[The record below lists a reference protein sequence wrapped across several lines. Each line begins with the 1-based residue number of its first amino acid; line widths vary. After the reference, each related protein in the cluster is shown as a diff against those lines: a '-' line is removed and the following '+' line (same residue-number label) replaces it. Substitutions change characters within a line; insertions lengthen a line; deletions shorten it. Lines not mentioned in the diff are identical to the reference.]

1 MRPREGDDRGAVAII
16 VAVASV
22 LILGVAA
29 YCVDIGRQRVVRTDM
44 QSTADTASLDMAR
57 ALANGTVPGTS
68 AWTAALRASIDGDSA
83 TLGHATAVPAAW
95 DATMS
100 VCNAKLCAEA
110 MPGYVDIDTQF
121 TTTPPADATTY
132 DAVRVTTTAAVDRG
146 LSSVIGSGSLPATR
160 AAVATTRSNACFK
173 VGSYAAALQSND
185 GAMAP
190 LLGLLGTH
198 ADLTVLGSDGI
209 ATTDVTAAQFL
220 AAVATAGGTV
230 DGVTG
235 SASLRQILK
244 AEASLLPAASQP
256 YLDLQQILGD
266 NAAILGRTV
275 DLTQVVDLAAGG
287 SSALEAVLN
296 LGDILGGS
304 LAVANGTNS
313 IALDDYAA
321 DFGFLAI
328 HGDAWVTQPAQLACG
343 PAGTSASSVQIMAG
357 PVTLTPDSATVADL
371 EDSVSGLD
379 LAGLSVSI
387 ADTTPGDTALTLK
400 LASATGQLAQVRCDP
415 DGIDVTVMHNQA
427 LETQLTT
434 EITVS
439 ATVSLGL
446 LGLVHL
452 SLPYTVTT
460 YGEPDSTAPVS
471 IPIDLGDAA
480 DYDTPHDTGSG
491 TLGLGTPSAQL
502 DPSWTATIAGADA
515 KHLLPA
521 GLIAGLAGG
530 GGLGSEVAVA
540 VAATINTAVETGV
553 LAPLGRLLGLTIP
566 GAQVYAELPRPDCGN
581 PRLTQ

>member
-95 DATMS
+95 DSTMS

-110 MPGYVDIDTQF
+110 IPGYVDIDTQF

-132 DAVRVTTTAAVDRG
+132 DAVRVTTTAGVDRG
-146 LSSVIGSGSLPATR
+146 LSSVIGSGSLAATR

-190 LLGLLGTH
+190 LLGLLGAH

-266 NAAILGRTV
+266 NAAVLGRTV

-371 EDSVSGLD
+371 EGSVSGLN
-379 LAGLSVSI
+379 LGGLWVGI
-387 ADTTPGDTALTLK
+387 VGTTPGDTALTLK

-415 DGIDVTVMHNQA
+415 DGIDVAVTHNQA
-427 LETQLTT
+427 LETRLTT

-439 ATVSLGL
+439 ATVSLGP

-460 YGEPDSTAPVS
+460 YGEPDSPAPVS

-502 DPSWTATIAGADA
+502 DPSWTATIAGVDA
-515 KHLLPA
+515 KDLLPA
-521 GLIAGLAGG
+521 GLIAGLAGD

-540 VAATINTAVETGV
+540 VAATINTAVESGV